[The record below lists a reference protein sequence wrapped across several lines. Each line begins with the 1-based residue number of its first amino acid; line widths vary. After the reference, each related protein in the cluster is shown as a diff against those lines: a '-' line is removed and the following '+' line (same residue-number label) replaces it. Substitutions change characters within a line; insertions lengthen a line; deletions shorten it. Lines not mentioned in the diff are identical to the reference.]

1 MRAAAPR
8 YGAPMSLLR
17 AVPVLTVGDLRAAV
31 AGYRAVLGVE
41 VLMDHGWIVTLGAS
55 GGGPQL
61 SLMEADETAP
71 VTPAA
76 SLQVEDVDG
85 AHAEAV
91 AAGLEIVHPITD
103 EPWGVRRF
111 FFRDPSGNVV
121 NVLAHEA

>member
-1 MRAAAPR
+1 
-8 YGAPMSLLR
+8 MSLLR

-31 AGYRAVLGVE
+31 ASYRAVLGVE

-55 GGGPQL
+55 GGGAQL
-61 SLMEADETAP
+61 SLMEDDETAP

-91 AAGLEIVHPITD
+91 AAGLEIVHPVTD

-121 NVLAHEA
+121 NVLAHDA